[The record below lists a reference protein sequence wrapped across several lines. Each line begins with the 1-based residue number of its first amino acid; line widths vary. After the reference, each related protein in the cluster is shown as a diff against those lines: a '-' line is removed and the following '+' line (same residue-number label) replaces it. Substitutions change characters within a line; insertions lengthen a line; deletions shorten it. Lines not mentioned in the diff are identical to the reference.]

1 MAQTNKILD
10 VQNAIVSALEAITT
24 VGSAYNFDINRV
36 SFGLPDMDQVHGGRT
51 EIFLASIGEEGI
63 QRPSSTVRNRATYV
77 IVGVKQTDLQFGDL
91 GIDTMKLT
99 ADIRKA
105 IETDVTLGGVVH
117 NSFWESTEATYYH
130 SGAKAMVTITFAS
143 DYSTII
149 GQP

>member
-36 SFGLPDMDQVHGGRT
+36 SFGLPDMDQVVGGAT
-51 EIFLASIGEEGI
+51 EVYVGSMTEEAI
-63 QRPSSTVRNRATYV
+63 QKSSNTSRNRATYV
-77 IVGVKQTDLQFGDL
+77 LHGIKQTDMEFGDL
-91 GIDTMKLT
+91 GIDTMKLA

-105 IETDVTLGGVVH
+105 IETDVTLGGVVE
-117 NSFWESTEATYYH
+117 NTFFESTEATYYH
-130 SGAKAMVTITFAS
+130 SGAKALVTITYAS